1 MLSANRDRSD
11 HIVVV
16 AWNYDTDW
24 NLAIVGAVSG
34 VEGAAAVIET
44 DLASDIAAESG
55 FECGEVSARRHE

>member
-1 MLSANRDRSD
+1 MLSANRDHGG

-24 NLAIVGAVSG
+24 DLAIVGAVSG

-55 FECGEVSARRHE
+55 FECG